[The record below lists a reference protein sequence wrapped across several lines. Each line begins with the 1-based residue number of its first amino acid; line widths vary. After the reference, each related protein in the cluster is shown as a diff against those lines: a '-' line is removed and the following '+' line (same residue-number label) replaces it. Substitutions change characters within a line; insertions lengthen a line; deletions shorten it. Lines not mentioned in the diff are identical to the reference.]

1 MSDNK
6 KAALE
11 LGTKPVGK
19 LLMQYAIPAI
29 IAMTASSLYN
39 MVDSIFIGQGVGPLA
54 ISGLAITFP
63 LMNLS
68 AAFGAA
74 VGVGASTFISVK
86 LGQKDYDT
94 AKHILGNTMTLNL
107 IMGLGVGLVCLLF
120 LDPILRFFGASDQT
134 IPYAR
139 DYMVIILLGNVITHM
154 YFGLNAVLRAAG
166 KPKHAMS
173 ATIFTVVLN
182 TLLDPLFI
190 YTFGLGIKGA
200 AYATVLAQSLAL
212 IWQLYTFSR
221 PKELLHF
228 KRGTFRLQSSIIR
241 NIIAIGLS
249 PFSMNVCAC
258 IVVILINNS
267 MVHYGSD
274 LAVGAYGIANKVA
287 FIFVMINMGVNQGMQ
302 PIAGYNYGAMRY
314 DRLMKVVKYSI
325 IAATA
330 IMTTGFII
338 AMTIPG
344 TCARLFTTDP
354 TLIDLSAKGIRY
366 IMVAFPVVGYQMVVS
381 NFFQSIGKAKISIVL
396 SLSRQL
402 LILLPLLLVLPTMFG
417 INGVWVSMPVSDTLS
432 AFMAAWI
439 MIVYMRKF
447 KKQNNE
453 ITNEQKVIDNEQK
466 QLTNK
471 QKDTNQ

>member
-212 IWQLYTFSR
+212 IWQLYIFSR

-447 KKQNNE
+447 KKQHNE

>member
-107 IMGLGVGLVCLLF
+107 ITGLGVGLVCLLF

-190 YTFGLGIKGA
+190 YSFGLGIKGA

-212 IWQLYTFSR
+212 IWQLYIFSR

-228 KRGTFRLQSSIIR
+228 KRGTFRLQPSIIR

-258 IVVILINNS
+258 IVVILINNC

-344 TCARLFTTDP
+344 PCARLFTTDP
-354 TLIDLSAKGIRY
+354 TLIALSAKGIRY

-439 MIVYMRKF
+439 MIVHMRKF
-447 KKQNNE
+447 KKQHNE
-453 ITNEQKVIDNEQK
+453 ITNEQKVIDNKRK
-466 QLTNK
+466 QLTNE
-471 QKDTNQ
+471 QKDTNL

>member
-417 INGVWVSMPVSDTLS
+417 IHGEWVSMPVSDTLS

-447 KKQNNE
+447 KKQHNE

>member
-154 YFGLNAVLRAAG
+154 YFGLNSVLRAAG

-173 ATIFTVVLN
+173 ATIFTVILN

-190 YTFGLGIKGA
+190 YTFRLGIKGA

-212 IWQLYTFSR
+212 IWQLYIFSR

-228 KRGTFRLQSSIIR
+228 KRGTFRPNSTIIR

-344 TCARLFTTDP
+344 PCARLFTTDP

-402 LILLPLLLVLPTMFG
+402 LILLPLLLILPTMFG
-417 INGVWVSMPVSDTLS
+417 INGVWFSMPVSDTLS

-439 MIVYMRKF
+439 MIVHMRKF
-447 KKQNNE
+447 KKQHNE

-466 QLTNK
+466 QLTNE
-471 QKDTNQ
+471 

>member
-212 IWQLYTFSR
+212 SWQLYIFSR

-249 PFSMNVCAC
+249 PVSMNVCAC

-330 IMTTGFII
+330 IMTIGFII

-447 KKQNNE
+447 KKQHNE

-471 QKDTNQ
+471 

>member
-154 YFGLNAVLRAAG
+154 YFGLNSVLRAAG

-182 TLLDPLFI
+182 TILDPLFI
-190 YTFGLGIKGA
+190 YTFGLGIKGV

-212 IWQLYTFSR
+212 IWQLYIFSR

-228 KRGTFRLQSSIIR
+228 KRGTFRPQSNIIR

-258 IVVILINNS
+258 IVVIFINNS

-344 TCARLFTTDP
+344 PCARLFTTDP

-439 MIVYMRKF
+439 MIVHMRRF
-447 KKQNNE
+447 KKQHNE
-453 ITNEQKVIDNEQK
+453 ITETQKVIDNEQK
-466 QLTNK
+466 QLTNE
-471 QKDTNQ
+471 QKDTNL

>member
-154 YFGLNAVLRAAG
+154 YFGLNSVLRAAG

-212 IWQLYTFSR
+212 IWQLYIFSR

-228 KRGTFRLQSSIIR
+228 KRGTFRPQPSIIR

-344 TCARLFTTDP
+344 PCARLFTTDP

-381 NFFQSIGKAKISIVL
+381 NFFQSIGKAKISIML

-402 LILLPLLLVLPTMFG
+402 LILLPLLLILPTMFG
-417 INGVWVSMPVSDTLS
+417 INGVWFSMPVSDTLS
-432 AFMAAWI
+432 VIMAAWI
-439 MIVYMRKF
+439 MIVHMRKF
-447 KKQNNE
+447 KKQHNE

-466 QLTNK
+466 QLTNE
-471 QKDTNQ
+471 

>member
-107 IMGLGVGLVCLLF
+107 IMGLGVGLVFLLF

-330 IMTTGFII
+330 IMTIGFII

-447 KKQNNE
+447 KKQHNE

>member
-1 MSDNK
+1 MTGQK
-6 KAALE
+6 TPTA
-11 LGTKPVGK
+11 LGTEKIGK

-107 IMGLGVGLVCLLF
+107 ITGLGVGLVCLLF

-212 IWQLYTFSR
+212 IWQLYIFSR

-344 TCARLFTTDP
+344 PCARLFTTDP

-439 MIVYMRKF
+439 MIVHMRKF
-447 KKQNNE
+447 KKQHNE
-453 ITNEQKVIDNEQK
+453 ITNEQKVIDNKQK

-471 QKDTNQ
+471 QKDTNL

>member
-107 IMGLGVGLVCLLF
+107 ITGLGVGLVCLLF
-120 LDPILRFFGASDQT
+120 LDSILRFFGASDQT

-212 IWQLYTFSR
+212 IWQLYIFSR

-344 TCARLFTTDP
+344 PCARLFTTDP
-354 TLIDLSAKGIRY
+354 ILIDLSAKGIRY
-366 IMVAFPVVGYQMVVS
+366 IMVAFPVVGYQMVIS

-439 MIVYMRKF
+439 MIVHMRKF
-447 KKQNNE
+447 KKQHNLSMANE
-453 ITNEQKVIDNEQK
+453 KH
-466 QLTNK
+466 
-471 QKDTNQ
+471 

>member
-86 LGQKDYDT
+86 LVQKDYDT

-107 IMGLGVGLVCLLF
+107 ITGLGVGLVCLLF

-447 KKQNNE
+447 KKQHNE
-453 ITNEQKVIDNEQK
+453 FTNEQKVIDNEQK

>member
-107 IMGLGVGLVCLLF
+107 ITGLGVGLVCLLF
-120 LDPILRFFGASDQT
+120 LDSILRFFGASDQT

-212 IWQLYTFSR
+212 IWQLYIFSR

-228 KRGTFRLQSSIIR
+228 KRGTFRPNSTIIR

-344 TCARLFTTDP
+344 PCARLFTTDP

-402 LILLPLLLVLPTMFG
+402 LILLPLLLILPTMFG
-417 INGVWVSMPVSDTLS
+417 INGVWFSMPVSDTLS
-432 AFMAAWI
+432 AIMAAWI
-439 MIVYMRKF
+439 MIVHMRKF
-447 KKQNNE
+447 KKQHNE

-466 QLTNK
+466 QLTNE
-471 QKDTNQ
+471 

>member
-154 YFGLNAVLRAAG
+154 YFGLNSVLRAAG

-182 TLLDPLFI
+182 TILDPLFI

-212 IWQLYTFSR
+212 IWQLYIFSR

-228 KRGTFRLQSSIIR
+228 KRGTFRPQSNIIR

-344 TCARLFTTDP
+344 PCARLFTTDP

-402 LILLPLLLVLPTMFG
+402 LILLPLLLILPTMFG

-439 MIVYMRKF
+439 MIVHMRRF
-447 KKQNNE
+447 KKQHNE
-453 ITNEQKVIDNEQK
+453 ITETQKVIDNKQE
-466 QLTNK
+466 QLTNE
-471 QKDTNQ
+471 QKDTNL

>member
-86 LGQKDYDT
+86 LGQKDYGT

-154 YFGLNAVLRAAG
+154 YFGLNSVLRAAG

-182 TLLDPLFI
+182 TILDPLFI

-212 IWQLYTFSR
+212 IWQLYIFSR

-228 KRGTFRLQSSIIR
+228 KRGTFRPQSNIIR

-344 TCARLFTTDP
+344 PCARLFTTDP

-402 LILLPLLLVLPTMFG
+402 LILLPLLLILPTMFG
-417 INGVWVSMPVSDTLS
+417 INGVWFSMPVSDTLS
-432 AFMAAWI
+432 AIMAAWI
-439 MIVYMRKF
+439 MIVHMRKF
-447 KKQNNE
+447 KKQHNE

-466 QLTNK
+466 QLTNE
-471 QKDTNQ
+471 

>member
-154 YFGLNAVLRAAG
+154 YFGLNSVLRAAG

-173 ATIFTVVLN
+173 ATIFTVILN

-212 IWQLYTFSR
+212 IWQLYIFSR

-228 KRGTFRLQSSIIR
+228 KRGTFRPNSTIIR

-344 TCARLFTTDP
+344 PCARLFTTDP

-402 LILLPLLLVLPTMFG
+402 LILLPLLLILPTMFG
-417 INGVWVSMPVSDTLS
+417 INGVWFSMPVSDTLS
-432 AFMAAWI
+432 AIMAAWI

-447 KKQNNE
+447 KKQHNE

-466 QLTNK
+466 QLTNE
-471 QKDTNQ
+471 

>member
-6 KAALE
+6 KASLE

-154 YFGLNAVLRAAG
+154 YFGLNSVLRAAG

-173 ATIFTVVLN
+173 ATIFTVILN

-212 IWQLYTFSR
+212 IWQLYIFSR

-228 KRGTFRLQSSIIR
+228 KRGTFRPNSTIIR

-344 TCARLFTTDP
+344 PCARLFTTDP

-402 LILLPLLLVLPTMFG
+402 LILLPLLLILPTMFG
-417 INGVWVSMPVSDTLS
+417 INGVWFSMPVSDTLS
-432 AFMAAWI
+432 AIMAAWI
-439 MIVYMRKF
+439 MIVHMRKF
-447 KKQNNE
+447 KKQHNE

-466 QLTNK
+466 QLTNE
-471 QKDTNQ
+471 

>member
-1 MSDNK
+1 M
-6 KAALE
+6 LFH
-11 LGTKPVGK
+11 L
-19 LLMQYAIPAI
+19 
-29 IAMTASSLYN
+29 
-39 MVDSIFIGQGVGPLA
+39 VGPLA

-366 IMVAFPVVGYQMVVS
+366 IMVAFPVVGDRKSVVWER
-381 NFFQSIGKAKISIVL
+381 V
-396 SLSRQL
+396 
-402 LILLPLLLVLPTMFG
+402 
-417 INGVWVSMPVSDTLS
+417 
-432 AFMAAWI
+432 
-439 MIVYMRKF
+439 
-447 KKQNNE
+447 
-453 ITNEQKVIDNEQK
+453 
-466 QLTNK
+466 
-471 QKDTNQ
+471 

>member
-212 IWQLYTFSR
+212 IWQLYIFSR

-447 KKQNNE
+447 KKQHNE
-453 ITNEQKVIDNEQK
+453 ITNEQKVIDNEQQ

>member
-154 YFGLNAVLRAAG
+154 YFGLNSVLRAAG

-182 TLLDPLFI
+182 TILDPLFI

-212 IWQLYTFSR
+212 IWQLYIFSR

-228 KRGTFRLQSSIIR
+228 KRGTFRPQSNIIR

-258 IVVILINNS
+258 IVVIFINNS

-344 TCARLFTTDP
+344 PCARLFTTDP

-402 LILLPLLLVLPTMFG
+402 LILLPLLLILPTMFG

-439 MIVYMRKF
+439 MIVHMRRF
-447 KKQNNE
+447 KKQHNE
-453 ITNEQKVIDNEQK
+453 ITETQKVIDNEQE
-466 QLTNK
+466 QLTNE
-471 QKDTNQ
+471 QKDTNL